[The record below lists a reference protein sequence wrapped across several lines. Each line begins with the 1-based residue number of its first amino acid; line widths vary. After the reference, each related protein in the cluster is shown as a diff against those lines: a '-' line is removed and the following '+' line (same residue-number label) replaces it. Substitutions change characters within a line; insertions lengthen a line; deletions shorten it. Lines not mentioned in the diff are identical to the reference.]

1 MVAIV
6 FQDAGLFPSS
16 IEDVIWA
23 RYLRPLKLADL
34 SRFSGHCY
42 TAAGKLVAFA
52 IAVVASD
59 GSPTLACV
67 FYTVF
72 PVRVFI
78 QSYQSSGSRL
88 CPNNVRDDDIK
99 LKMPYGVLIDH

>member
-34 SRFSGHCY
+34 GRFSGHRY
-42 TAAGKLVAFA
+42 IAAGKIAAFP

-67 FYTVF
+67 FLCSPPRPGIYTVL
-72 PVRVFI
+72 PVLR
-78 QSYQSSGSRL
+78 
-88 CPNNVRDDDIK
+88 K
-99 LKMPYGVLIDH
+99 

>member
-34 SRFSGHCY
+34 GRFSGHRY
-42 TAAGKLVAFA
+42 TAAGKIAAFP
-52 IAVVASD
+52 IAVVAKVD
-59 GSPTLACV
+59 
-67 FYTVF
+67 
-72 PVRVFI
+72 
-78 QSYQSSGSRL
+78 SRL
-88 CPNNVRDDDIK
+88 FSLEIK
-99 LKMPYGVLIDH
+99 RVIRKFILEHRTQLTQSRVGSNPPGGEVSFSI